1 MVQRSKGLRR
11 RTRSKLKGK
20 LRSKLR
26 VTPYLQKFKKDDK
39 VVISIDPSSQKG
51 MPHPIFKGKIGK
63 IVEKR
68 GDSYLVELKIGN
80 MRKTIISRPEHLSFK
95 K

>member
-11 RTRSKLKGK
+11 RTRRKLKRESG
-20 LRSKLR
+20 SKLR
-26 VTPYLQKFKKDDK
+26 VTPYLQEFKRNDK

-51 MPHPIFKGKIGK
+51 MPHPIFKGKTGK
-63 IVEKR
+63 VMKKR

-80 MRKTIISRPEHLSFK
+80 MKKTIISRPEHLSLK